1 MGFDINL
8 QKEIWLKHIEVQE
21 RILQLNSVPITVEP
35 DSIQISGQ
43 RLKLRV
49 CQTEKLDTPIDK
61 IKSFFGVSDDA
72 IDNNNDTIVCD
83 AHLNPN
89 PYDIS
94 QLAEDCQKYY
104 IQLSRNPII
113 DGVVRSQKSTFAKC
127 VKTLKEHG
135 NQYAVD
141 SKKRLQVTVDTLRE
155 LDNDADFPCDILPK
169 NASGIFSISPTPAYF
184 IRKWLPI
191 ECHHFL
197 KYEKV
202 KIEGVKERR
211 LRRILTIRDNYF
223 SESALQKLNELWGLR
238 LFSFDVIIEVSK
250 DIIKNYDFEKS
261 LYDFHGSD
269 NGIFRYHFNAKSND
283 NSGNLSIIKGKWQV
297 DLLRNIYSSEFGE
310 NNCHFHIDYNY
321 LYDSKLYHQNID
333 GINLYDFF
341 QDLKDNISEEGISI
355 SESKQSIGVDFDWR
369 ITTPEQLRIELSN
382 KYDDLEVS
390 IFADHR
396 CNVEIID
403 KNAEWEKIET
413 FLKKNFSSLKT
424 YISPKD
430 GAMHF
435 VQEYR
440 TQEQASQFH
449 ISLSSSLNQL
459 RELGCECEIH
469 PNPVGKKKYLL
480 RIDQNKIAENK
491 ENVVNTLRGAE
502 FTVSGHSIG
511 KLFKVIFPELLFDIS
526 SADYNFSEKDT
537 LSFNQITPNLEG
549 DIEKIKRLKDA
560 FDNISTG
567 KGVMNSNI
575 SQFIFDATKAVPT
588 KDIEFYTNESS
599 DYYQN
604 IKSNL
609 LNKHINPSQLDAIIK
624 CLRANDISLIQGP
637 PGTGKST
644 AIAELIWQ
652 HIRLNPQER
661 ILLTSETNLAVDN
674 AIDRTV
680 NGTHNLVKPIRFG
693 SDDRLAVEGR
703 QFSINAMEQ
712 WVESGKL
719 DYIEDPNEPM
729 EYDGV
734 QTKSGKMILM
744 NWLDN
749 IRKRIDYGNMDSRSA
764 SLWEHILE
772 NPDKDMRQLIFDQ
785 YKTHCNVVGATCSSI
800 GKNNTKNRPTKFF
813 MNYCSVFGKVET
825 KTIYK
830 RGNDFADED
839 EEIKITTYN
848 CKDGISFTT
857 VIQDESSKATPAE
870 LALPLIYGKK
880 NIVIGDHR
888 QLPPMLDKEEFKNTL
903 DSLLDNASGESELHQ
918 LKKLKSYILKNFKE
932 MEISH
937 FQRIY
942 ENIDSS
948 LKGKFT
954 SQYRMHPDIN
964 EVIKQFYEDKED
976 SASKDGLVCG
986 LIDPV
991 DLGVNDTNMSNPF
1004 SRYHGIHIDDFICGE
1019 SLLPEN
1025 HVVWIDV
1032 NSPEMIEG
1040 TSRVNEGEIEVI
1052 SHILEKMSLSNSFKE
1067 YCNKWADEDDKEI
1080 GIISFY
1086 SKQRNRIRKM
1096 CRSFNNLSMK
1106 IDVVDRFQGME
1117 RNIIIVSMVRSNTIV
1132 SDSQQE
1138 PDFAEYELGY
1148 PEQTDLGFA
1157 QSPNRLNVALSRAK
1171 RLLIIIGNSKLFRQK
1186 DIYDNVYKIIDTNP
1200 NGKIIKCNPYEDLRK

>member
-1 MGFDINL
+1 MGFDTNL

-21 RILQLNSVPITVEP
+21 RVLQLNSVPIAIEP
-35 DSIQISGQ
+35 GTILISGQ

-49 CQTEKLDTPIDK
+49 CQTDELDTQIDK
-61 IKSFFGVSDDA
+61 VKSFFGISDDA
-72 IDNNNDTIVCD
+72 INNDTIVCD
-83 AHLNPN
+83 ARFNPD

-94 QLAEDCQKYY
+94 QLAEDCQKHY

-113 DGVVRSQKSTFAKC
+113 EGVIRSQKSTFTKC
-127 VKTLKEHG
+127 VKTLKKHG
-135 NQYAVD
+135 DKYAVD
-141 SKKRLQVTVDTLRE
+141 SNRRLQVTVDTLRK

-169 NASGIFSISPTPAYF
+169 IASGIFSISPTPAYF
-184 IRKWLPI
+184 IRKWLSI
-191 ECHHFL
+191 ECHHLL
-197 KYEKV
+197 KYENV
-202 KIEGVKERR
+202 KIEGVEERR
-211 LRRILTIRDNYF
+211 LRRVLTIHDNYF
-223 SESALQKLNELWGLR
+223 SESALQRLNELWGLR

-250 DIIKNYDFEKS
+250 DIMKNYDFKKS
-261 LYDFHGSD
+261 LYDFPESK
-269 NGIFRYHFNAKSND
+269 NGIFHYHFNAKSND
-283 NSGNLSIIKGKWQV
+283 NTGNLSIIKKKWQV
-297 DLLRNIYSSEFGE
+297 DLLRDICTSEFGE
-310 NNCHFHIDYNY
+310 NNYQFHVDYNY

-382 KYDDLEVS
+382 KYDDLEMS

-396 CNVEIID
+396 CNVEIND
-403 KNAEWEKIET
+403 KNAEWGKIEM

-430 GAMHF
+430 GSMHF

-449 ISLSSSLNQL
+449 ISLLSSLNQL
-459 RELGCECEIH
+459 RELGCEFEMH
-469 PNPVGKKKYLL
+469 QNPVGKKKYLL
-480 RIDQNKIAENK
+480 HIDQNKIAENK
-491 ENVVNTLRGAE
+491 ENVINSLRGAE
-502 FTVSGHSIG
+502 FTVNDHSIG

-526 SADYNFSEKDT
+526 SADYNFSEEGA
-537 LSFNQITPNLEG
+537 LSFSHITPNLEG
-549 DIEKIKRLKDA
+549 DLEKIKRLKDA

-567 KGVMNSNI
+567 KDVKNSNI
-575 SQFIFDATKAVPT
+575 SQFIFDATKAAPT
-588 KDIEFYTNESS
+588 EDIEFYTNESS
-599 DYYQN
+599 NFYKD
-604 IKSNL
+604 IKRNL

-624 CLRANDISLIQGP
+624 CLKANDIALIQGP

-652 HIRLNPQER
+652 LIRLNPQER

-693 SDDRLAVEGR
+693 SDDRLAIEGR

-712 WVESGKL
+712 WVETGKF
-719 DYIEDPNEPM
+719 DYIEDQDKQEDD
-729 EYDGV
+729 EV
-734 QTKSGKMILM
+734 QTKSGKLILVK
-744 NWLDN
+744 WLDN
-749 IRKRIDYGNMDSRSA
+749 IRKRIDYDNMDSISA
-764 SLWEHILE
+764 TLWEHILE
-772 NPDKDMRQLIFDQ
+772 NPDKHMRQLIFDQ

-800 GKNNTKNRPTKFF
+800 GEKNTKNRPTKFF
-813 MNYCSVFGKVET
+813 MNYCSVFGEVKT
-825 KTIYK
+825 KTINK
-830 RGNDFADED
+830 KGSNITDA
-839 EEIKITTYN
+839 EIKITTYN

-870 LALPLIYGKK
+870 LALPLVYGKK

-888 QLPPMLDKEEFKNTL
+888 QLPPMLDKDEFKNTL
-903 DSLLDNASGESELHQ
+903 DFLLDNASGESELRQ
-918 LKKLKSYILKNFKE
+918 LKKLKSYVIKNFNE

-942 ENIDSS
+942 ENIDPS

-954 SQYRMHPDIN
+954 RQYRMHPDIN
-964 EVIKQFYEDKED
+964 EVIKQFYEDKENPE
-976 SASKDGLVCG
+976 SKDGLVCG

-1004 SRYHGIHIDDFICGE
+1004 SRYHGIQIDDFICGE
-1019 SLLPEN
+1019 SLSPEN
-1025 HVVWIDV
+1025 HVIWIDV

-1040 TSRVNEGEIEVI
+1040 TSRVNEGEVEVI
-1052 SHILEKMSLSNSFKE
+1052 AHILEKMSLSDSFKE
-1067 YCNKWADEDDKEI
+1067 YCNKWTDEDDKEI

-1096 CRSFNNLSMK
+1096 CKSFKNLSMK

-1138 PDFAEYELGY
+1138 ADFTEYELGY

-1171 RLLIIIGNSKLFRQK
+1171 RLLIIIGNSELFRQK
-1186 DIYDNVYKIIDTNP
+1186 DIYDNVYKIIEANP
-1200 NGKIIKCNPYEDLRK
+1200 NGKIIKCNPYEDFRK

>member
-1 MGFDINL
+1 MGFDTNL

-21 RILQLNSVPITVEP
+21 RVLQLNSAPVAIEP
-35 DSIQISGQ
+35 DSIQLSGQ
-43 RLKLRV
+43 RLRLRV
-49 CQTEKLDTPIDK
+49 RQTDELDAKIDK
-61 IKSFFGVSDDA
+61 VKSFFCVNDNA
-72 IDNNNDTIVCD
+72 IDNSNDTIICD
-83 AHLNPN
+83 AHFNPD
-89 PYDIS
+89 PYAIS
-94 QLAEDCQKYY
+94 QLAEDCQKHY

-113 DGVVRSQKSTFAKC
+113 EGVIRSHKSTFLKC
-127 VKTLKEHG
+127 VKALKEHG
-135 NQYAVD
+135 EQYAVD
-141 SKKRLQVTVDTLRE
+141 SNRRLQVTVEALRKLE
-155 LDNDADFPCDILPK
+155 NDSEQFSDILPK
-169 NASGIFSISPTPAYF
+169 NASGIFGISPTPAYF
-184 IRKWLPI
+184 IRKWLSI

-202 KIEGVKERR
+202 KIEGLKERR
-211 LRRILTIRDNYF
+211 LKRVLTIRDNYF
-223 SESALQKLNELWGLR
+223 SESALKKLNELWGLK
-238 LFSFDVIIEVSK
+238 LFSFDVVVEVSK
-250 DIIKNYDFEKS
+250 DIMKEYDFEKS
-261 LYDFHGSD
+261 LYDFPD
-269 NGIFRYHFNAKSND
+269 LKNGIFRYHFNARSNA
-283 NSGNLSIIKGKWQV
+283 NNGNLSIINGKWQIE
-297 DLLRNIYSSEFGE
+297 LLKNICTSEFGE
-310 NNCHFHIDYNY
+310 NNCQFNIDYNY
-321 LYDSKLYHQNID
+321 IYDSKLYHQNID

-341 QDLKDNISEEGISI
+341 QDLKDKISEENISI

-369 ITTPEQLRIELSN
+369 VTAPSQLRIELSN

-390 IFADHR
+390 IFPDHR
-396 CNVEIID
+396 CNVEISD

-413 FLKKNFSSLKT
+413 FLKENFSSLKT

-430 GAMHF
+430 GLMHF

-440 TQEQASQFH
+440 TQEQASQFQ
-449 ISLSSSLNQL
+449 ISLLTSLNGL
-459 RELGCECEIH
+459 KELGCEFEIH
-469 PNPVGKKKYLL
+469 PNPIGKKKYLL

-491 ENVVNTLRGAE
+491 ENIVSTLRGAE
-502 FTVSGHSIG
+502 FIVRGHSIG
-511 KLFKVIFPELLFDIS
+511 KLFKVVFPELLLDIS
-526 SADYNFSEKDT
+526 SADYNFNEEGALT
-537 LSFNQITPNLEG
+537 FNQITPNLEG
-549 DIEKIKRLKDA
+549 DLEKIKRLRDA

-567 KGVMNSNI
+567 KGVKNSNI
-575 SQFIFDATKAVPT
+575 SQFIFDARKAVPT
-588 KDIEFYTNESS
+588 EDIEFYTNELS
-599 DYYQN
+599 DFYQDV
-604 IKSNL
+604 KGNL
-609 LNKHINPSQLDAIIK
+609 LNKYINPSQLDAIIK
-624 CLRANDISLIQGP
+624 CLKSSDISLIQGP

-680 NGTHNLVKPIRFG
+680 NSTHNLVKPIRFG
-693 SDDRLAVEGR
+693 TDDRLAIEGR

-712 WVESGKL
+712 WVETGKF
-719 DYIEDPNEPM
+719 DYIEDQDDPIEDS
-729 EYDGV
+729 EI
-734 QTKSGKMILM
+734 QAKSGKMILV

-749 IRKRIDYGNMDSRSA
+749 IRKRIDHNNMDSRSA
-764 SLWEHILE
+764 SLWEHILM
-772 NPDKDMRQLIFDQ
+772 NPDKQLRQLIFDQ

-800 GKNNTKNRPTKFF
+800 GEKNTKNRPTKFF
-813 MNYCSVFGKVET
+813 MNYCSVFGEVGT

-830 RGNDFADED
+830 KSNDFSDEE

-848 CKDGISFTT
+848 CKDGINFTT

-888 QLPPMLDKEEFKNTL
+888 QLPPMLDKEEFINTL
-903 DSLLDNASGESELHQ
+903 DFLLDNASGESELRQ
-918 LKKLKSYILKNFKE
+918 LKKLKSYVTKNFKE

-942 ENIDSS
+942 ENIDQS

-954 SQYRMHPDIN
+954 RQYRMHPDIN
-964 EVIKQFYEDKED
+964 EVIKQFYEDENNP
-976 SASKDGLVCG
+976 KDGLVCG

-991 DLGVNDTNMSNPF
+991 DLGVNDINMLNPF
-1004 SRYHGIHIDDFICGE
+1004 SRYHGIQIDNFICGE
-1019 SLLPEN
+1019 SLSPEN

-1032 NSPEMIEG
+1032 NSPEMMEG
-1040 TSRVNEGEIEVI
+1040 TSRVNQGEVEVI
-1052 SHILEKMSLSNSFKE
+1052 SHILEKFSLSNSFRE
-1067 YCNKWADEDDKEI
+1067 YCSKWTDEDDKEI

-1096 CRSFNNLSMK
+1096 CRSFDNLPMK

-1132 SDSQQE
+1132 FDSQQE

-1148 PEQTDLGFA
+1148 PLQTDLGFA

-1171 RLLIIIGNSKLFRQK
+1171 RLLIIVGNSELFRQK
-1186 DIYDNVYKIIDTNP
+1186 DIYDNVYKIIKANP

>member
-1 MGFDINL
+1 MGFDTNL

-21 RILQLNSVPITVEP
+21 RVLQLNSVPIAIEP
-35 DSIQISGQ
+35 ETILISGQ

-49 CQTEKLDTPIDK
+49 CQTDELDTKIDRV
-61 IKSFFGVSDDA
+61 KSFFGVSDDA

-83 AHLNPN
+83 ARFNPD

-94 QLAEDCQKYY
+94 QLAEDCQKHY

-113 DGVVRSQKSTFAKC
+113 EGVIRSQKSTFTKC
-127 VKTLKEHG
+127 VKILKKHG
-135 NQYAVD
+135 DKYAVD
-141 SKKRLQVTVDTLRE
+141 SNRRLQVTVDTLRK

-169 NASGIFSISPTPAYF
+169 IASGIFSISPTPAYF
-184 IRKWLPI
+184 IRKWLSI
-191 ECHHFL
+191 ECHHLL
-197 KYEKV
+197 KYENV
-202 KIEGVKERR
+202 KIEGVEERR
-211 LRRILTIRDNYF
+211 LRRVLTIHDNYF
-223 SESALQKLNELWGLR
+223 SESALQRLNELWGLR

-250 DIIKNYDFEKS
+250 DIMKNYDFKKS
-261 LYDFHGSD
+261 LYDFPESK
-269 NGIFRYHFNAKSND
+269 NGIFHYHFNAKSND
-283 NSGNLSIIKGKWQV
+283 NSGNLSIIKRKWQV
-297 DLLRNIYSSEFGE
+297 DLLKDICTSEFGE
-310 NNCHFHIDYNY
+310 NNYQFHVDYNY

-382 KYDDLEVS
+382 KYDDLEMS

-396 CNVEIID
+396 CNVEIND
-403 KNAEWEKIET
+403 KNAEWGKIEM
-413 FLKKNFSSLKT
+413 FLKENFSSLKT

-430 GAMHF
+430 GSMHF

-459 RELGCECEIH
+459 RELGCEFEIH
-469 PNPVGKKKYLL
+469 QNPVGKKKYLL
-480 RIDQNKIAENK
+480 HIDRNKIAENK

-502 FTVSGHSIG
+502 FTVNDHSIG

-526 SADYNFSEKDT
+526 SADYNFSEKGA
-537 LSFNQITPNLEG
+537 LSFSHITPNLEG
-549 DIEKIKRLKDA
+549 DLEKIKRLKDA

-567 KGVMNSNI
+567 KGVKNSNI
-575 SQFIFDATKAVPT
+575 SQFIFDAIKAAPT
-588 KDIEFYTNESS
+588 EDIEFYTNESS
-599 DYYQN
+599 NFYKD
-604 IKSNL
+604 IKRNL

-624 CLRANDISLIQGP
+624 CLKANDIALIQGP

-652 HIRLNPQER
+652 LIRLNPQER

-693 SDDRLAVEGR
+693 SDDRLAIEGR

-712 WVESGKL
+712 WVETGKF
-719 DYIEDPNEPM
+719 DYIEDQDEHI
-729 EYDGV
+729 EDDEV
-734 QTKSGKMILM
+734 QTKSGKLILVK
-744 NWLDN
+744 WLDN
-749 IRKRIDYGNMDSRSA
+749 IRKRIDYDNMDSISA
-764 SLWEHILE
+764 TLWEHILE
-772 NPDKDMRQLIFDQ
+772 NPDKHMRQLIFDQ
-785 YKTHCNVVGATCSSI
+785 YKTHCNVVGATCCSI
-800 GKNNTKNRPTKFF
+800 GEKNTKNRPTKFF
-813 MNYCSVFGKVET
+813 MNYCSVFGEVKT
-825 KTIYK
+825 KTINK
-830 RGNDFADED
+830 KGSNITD

-870 LALPLIYGKK
+870 LALPLVYGKK

-888 QLPPMLDKEEFKNTL
+888 QLPPMLDKDEFKNTL
-903 DSLLDNASGESELHQ
+903 DFLLDNASGESELRQ
-918 LKKLKSYILKNFKE
+918 LKKLKSYVIKNFDE

-942 ENIDSS
+942 ENIDPS

-954 SQYRMHPDIN
+954 HQYRMHPDIN
-964 EVIKQFYEDKED
+964 EVIKQFYENKENPE
-976 SASKDGLVCG
+976 SKDGLVCG

-1004 SRYHGIHIDDFICGE
+1004 SRYHGIQIDDFICGE
-1019 SLLPEN
+1019 SLSPEN

-1040 TSRVNEGEIEVI
+1040 TSRVNEGEVKVI
-1052 SHILEKMSLSNSFKE
+1052 SHILEKMSLSDSFKE
-1067 YCNKWADEDDKEI
+1067 YCNKWTDEDDKEI

-1086 SKQRNRIRKM
+1086 SKQKNRIRKM
-1096 CRSFNNLSMK
+1096 SRSFNNLPMK

-1138 PDFAEYELGY
+1138 PDFTEYELGY

-1171 RLLIIIGNSKLFRQK
+1171 RLLIIIGNSELFRQK
-1186 DIYDNVYKIIDTNP
+1186 DIYDNVYKIIAANP